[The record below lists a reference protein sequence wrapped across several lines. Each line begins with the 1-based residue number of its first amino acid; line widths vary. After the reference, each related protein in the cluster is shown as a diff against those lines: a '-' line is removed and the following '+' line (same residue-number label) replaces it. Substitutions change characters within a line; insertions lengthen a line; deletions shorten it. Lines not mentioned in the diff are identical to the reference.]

1 MANWIKPRLSKIGLG
16 CVTFG
21 REIDQAASFVMMDH
35 AIAHGI
41 TFFDTASAYAA
52 GASEST
58 VGAWLASRR
67 PPPESRTIATKI
79 TKPYVAGEI
88 ETRLDQSLL
97 RLGLEQV
104 ELFYLHTWTDNAAD
118 PEILAAL
125 DRVVRKGKARALGV
139 SNFTAE
145 QLEKVLKI
153 QAEHGW
159 ARMEAVQNNHNFALR
174 AVDDNL
180 KALRARED
188 VAIITY
194 SPLGA
199 GFLTGKYRKEVAT
212 GTRFDVIPGH
222 QPLYF
227 NDTGWS
233 RLSELEGAA
242 ARGGISQVQLAYAW
256 VLDQPEIDSVLVG
269 GRSPAQLDQAL
280 AARALDPARV
290 ARAFS
295 GA

>member
-1 MANWIKPRLSKIGLG
+1 MANWLKPRLSKIGLG

-35 AIAHGI
+35 ALAHGI
-41 TFFDTASAYAA
+41 TFFDTASAYSA

-67 PPPESRTIATKI
+67 PRPESRTIATKI

-88 ETRLDQSLL
+88 EARLDQSLL
-97 RLGLEQV
+97 RLGLKQI

-118 PEILAAL
+118 PEILGAL
-125 DRVVRKGKARALGV
+125 DRVVRSGKVRSLGV

-153 QAEHGW
+153 QAERGW

-174 AVDDNL
+174 MVDENL
-180 KALRARED
+180 KALCAREE
-188 VAIITY
+188 VAIVAY

-199 GFLTGKYRKEVAT
+199 GFLSGKYRKEVPT
-212 GTRFDVIPGH
+212 GSRFDVIRGH

-227 NDTGWS
+227 NDAGWA
-233 RLSELEGAA
+233 RLGELEAAA
-242 ARGGISQVQLAYAW
+242 ARGGFNQVQLAYAW

-269 GRSPAQLDQAL
+269 GRDPAQLDQAL
-280 AARALDPARV
+280 AAHALDPAKV

-295 GA
+295 GG